1 MTFPTKGRARG
12 RSQMV
17 DVVPS
22 RSPGYRAT
30 MKDVAALARVSL
42 KTVSR
47 VINDEPTV
55 NPELVERVRRAAGQ
69 LHYQPNFGASALRRR
84 DGRSSTIGVLLEDLS
99 NPFSATIYRAVEEMA
114 IARGVSVLGGSFDE
128 DPRRELE
135 LTASM
140 SRHRVDGVIIAPA
153 SRDHQYLRQEQMAG
167 VPFVF
172 VDRPPYLLDA
182 DAVLSDSR
190 EGSAQAVMHLVAL
203 GHRRIAFLGDLVTIH
218 TAQER
223 FQGYCDALA
232 SVGLT
237 PEDSLVARNLRT
249 IDAAEIVAGRFL
261 DNEDP
266 PTAFF
271 AGQNLLTIGAVRA
284 IRERGMQ
291 QRVAIVGFDD
301 FLLADLLEPGVTV
314 VAQDPVSIGREA
326 AALLFARIDG
336 DDSPSKKKIVETTF
350 ICRGSGEIGVADA
363 GDSR

>member
-1 MTFPTKGRARG
+1 
-12 RSQMV
+12 MV
-17 DVVPS
+17 DGVPG

-55 NPELVERVRRAAGQ
+55 NPELVERVRRAASQ

-128 DPRRELE
+128 DPRREHE
-135 LTASM
+135 LTSSM

-153 SRDHQYLRQEQMAG
+153 SRDHQYLRQEQVAG

-172 VDRPPYLLDA
+172 IDRPPYLLEA
-182 DAVLSDSR
+182 DTVLSNSR
-190 EGSAQAVMHLVAL
+190 EGSAQAVKHLVAR
-203 GHRRIAFLGDLVTIH
+203 GHRRIAFLGDLVTIY

-232 SVGLT
+232 FAGLS

-249 IDAAEIVAGRFL
+249 IDAAAIVAGRLL
-261 DNEDP
+261 DDQNP

-284 IRERGMQ
+284 IRERGLQ

-314 VAQDPVSIGREA
+314 VAQDPVAIGREG

-336 DDSPSKKKIVETTF
+336 NDGPSQLKIVETTF
-350 ICRGSGEIGVADA
+350 ITRGSGEIPYVVADN
-363 GDSR
+363 SR

>member
-1 MTFPTKGRARG
+1 
-12 RSQMV
+12 MV
-17 DVVPS
+17 DVVPRRGLGS
-22 RSPGYRAT
+22 RAT

-55 NPELVERVRRAAGQ
+55 NAELVERVRRAALQ

-128 DPRRELE
+128 DPRREHE
-135 LTASM
+135 LTSSM

-153 SRDHQYLRQEQMAG
+153 SRDHQYLRQEQVAG

-182 DAVLSDSR
+182 DVVLSDCRDS
-190 EGSAQAVMHLVAL
+190 SAQAVKHLMRY
-203 GHRRIAFLGDLVTIH
+203 GHRRIAFLGDLTTIF
-218 TAQER
+218 TAEER
-223 FQGYCDALA
+223 FQGYSDAL
-232 SVGLT
+232 SSGGLLL
-237 PEDSLVARNLRT
+237 EDSLIARDLRT
-249 IDAAEIVAGRFL
+249 IEAAHTVAGRLL
-261 DNEDP
+261 DASSP

-284 IRERGMQ
+284 IRERGLQ

-301 FLLADLLEPGVTV
+301 FLLADLLEPAVTV
-314 VAQDPVSIGREA
+314 VAQDPVTIAREA
-326 AALLFARIDG
+326 ATLLFARIDG
-336 DDSPSKKKIVETTF
+336 DNSPSKKKMVETTF
-350 ICRGSGEIGVADA
+350 ISRGSGEIRLTTND
-363 GDSR
+363 DSR